1 MDKRYMAL
9 NTSMLVLR
17 LLEQRSMYGYQII
30 RELEQQSQMVFRLQ
44 EGTLYQVLH
53 GLEQKGAVVSLQKT
67 AENGRM
73 RKYYEIT
80 ASGKRLLQEKAEEWR
95 TYETAVNQVM
105 GGVLFGGL

>member
-44 EGTLYQVLH
+44 EGTLYPSPSSTRSEALN
-53 GLEQKGAVVSLQKT
+53 S
-67 AENGRM
+67 
-73 RKYYEIT
+73 
-80 ASGKRLLQEKAEEWR
+80 RL
-95 TYETAVNQVM
+95 
-105 GGVLFGGL
+105 

>member
-17 LLEQRSMYGYQII
+17 LLEQQSMYGYQII
-30 RELEQQSQMVFRLQ
+30 RELEQQSKMVFRLQ
-44 EGTLYQVLH
+44 EGTLYPVLH
-53 GLEQKGAVVSLQKT
+53 GLEQKGAVISLQKT

-80 ASGKRLLQEKAEEWR
+80 AFGKRLLQEKAEEWKI
-95 TYETAVNQVM
+95 YETAVNQVM

>member
-9 NTSMLVLR
+9 GTSMLVLR
-17 LLEQRSMYGYQII
+17 LLEQQSMYGYQII

-44 EGTLYQVLH
+44 EGTLYPILH
-53 GLEQKGAVVSLQKT
+53 GLEQQGAVVSVQKT

-80 ASGKRLLQEKAEEWR
+80 TQGKKLLEEKAGEWKA
-95 TYETAVNQVM
+95 YEAAVNRVM
-105 GGVLFGGL
+105 GGVLFG